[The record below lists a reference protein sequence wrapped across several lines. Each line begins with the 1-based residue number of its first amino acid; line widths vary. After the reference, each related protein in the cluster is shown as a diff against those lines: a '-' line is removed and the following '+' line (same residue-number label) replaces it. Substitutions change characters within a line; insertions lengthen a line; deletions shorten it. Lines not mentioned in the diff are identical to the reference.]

1 MFHPDFSGECR
12 CPGSLWMMKIELLK
26 ANAKKKLFMKIGLG
40 PDTKARPTGAS
51 QAMRVGFYFQ

>member
-1 MFHPDFSGECR
+1 
-12 CPGSLWMMKIELLK
+12 MMKIELLK

-51 QAMRVGFYFQ
+51 QADNLT